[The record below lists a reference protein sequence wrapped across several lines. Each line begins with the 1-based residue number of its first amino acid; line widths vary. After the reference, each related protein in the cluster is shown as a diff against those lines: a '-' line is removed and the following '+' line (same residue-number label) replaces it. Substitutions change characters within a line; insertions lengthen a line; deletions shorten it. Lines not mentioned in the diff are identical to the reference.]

1 VGMNPDLRLP
11 RNAEPLPA
19 DTFDVVVI
27 GSGMGGMTAALVLA
41 KEGFKVCVLE
51 QHYRPG
57 GCLHRFFRDGIPF
70 DTGFHY
76 FGGVGSEG
84 TLARYLRYLG
94 VYSQLSFQPLDPDG
108 FDVLQF
114 PDFTFRVPNGWQPY
128 ERRLVETFPGERRAI
143 ETYVAT
149 CQEICRDSP
158 AHHFRAEAA
167 RTSRYS
173 ETALGPFLRA
183 LTSNSRLKAVLCGQ
197 SMLYGTAPEETPLE
211 AHALVIDSMLQG
223 ASGLRGGGDALAK
236 AMVAAIRAN
245 GGVLRTRAPVASL
258 QVKDHLVCSATLES
272 GEVVRGRTFISNA
285 HPKSTLSLLPA
296 GVVRPA
302 YSHRVRDLREGISCV
317 AAYFTTEEKSVP
329 RHHNIYSHPSLDIDA
344 LYTSALSLTGEGGP
358 KGIFTCFPSDWDITG
373 ESPRVVLALGMMA
386 YEEVAP
392 FEETRTGERGPAY
405 AELKARW
412 GAWLRTSAE
421 AAAPELAGKLKTVEV
436 STPLT
441 NRDYTGAPG
450 GGMYGVRHSIDQ
462 WGRYAL
468 HPRTRIHN
476 LLLTGQN
483 VSLPGVLGV
492 TVSGF
497 LTCGLLLGF
506 DGLLQKVARA

>member
-1 VGMNPDLRLP
+1 
-11 RNAEPLPA
+11 
-19 DTFDVVVI
+19 
-27 GSGMGGMTAALVLA
+27 
-41 KEGFKVCVLE
+41 
-51 QHYRPG
+51 
-57 GCLHRFFRDGIPF
+57 
-70 DTGFHY
+70 
-76 FGGVGSEG
+76 
-84 TLARYLRYLG
+84 
-94 VYSQLSFQPLDPDG
+94 
-108 FDVLQF
+108 
-114 PDFTFRVPNGWQPY
+114 
-128 ERRLVETFPGERRAI
+128 
-143 ETYVAT
+143 
-149 CQEICRDSP
+149 
-158 AHHFRAEAA
+158 
-167 RTSRYS
+167 
-173 ETALGPFLRA
+173 
-183 LTSNSRLKAVLCGQ
+183 
-197 SMLYGTAPEETPLE
+197 
-211 AHALVIDSMLQG
+211 MLQG

-245 GGVLRTRAPVASL
+245 GGILRTRAPVASL

-296 GVVRPA
+296 GAVRPA

-344 LYTSALSLTGEGGP
+344 LYTSALSLTGEGGA